1 MKIESPVLGTVEVAE
16 DKLIEF
22 PAGLS
27 GFEHLR
33 RFALLHDEE
42 SNAQGLYYLL
52 PVEAPELLFSV
63 TDPANIAVNYEIR
76 LSDEES
82 ASIGLAD
89 PAKTA
94 TLVILRR
101 REEGEEAEPESAGL
115 LANIMA
121 PLVVDLEA
129 RKGLQ
134 KVLSRV
140 DCQVTLRS
148 L

>member
-1 MKIESPVLGTVEVAE
+1 MKIESPVLGTVEIAE

-33 RFALLHDEE
+33 SFALLHDEE
-42 SNAQGLYYLL
+42 SSTQGLYFLL

-63 TDPANIAVNYEIR
+63 TDPANIAVNYEVS
-76 LSDEES
+76 LTDEETALIS
-82 ASIGLAD
+82 LDD
-89 PAKTA
+89 PSKIA

-101 REEGEEAEPESAGL
+101 DAANAAPESAGL
-115 LANIMA
+115 MANIMA
-121 PLVVDLEA
+121 PLVVHLEA